1 MIKYEEGTANCGVQS
16 PLLGFNAGTSITP
29 YPPWSEMFFYQQ
41 VAIVF
46 ADSRN
51 IARNPIHKRVREEPP
66 GVQLSFALHLK
77 KKALDSNWATS
88 SGGDPA
94 RISKFLFMSNTEEFI
109 RHLELKYLVNKFG
122 GFQPWRFGEL

>member
-1 MIKYEEGTANCGVQS
+1 M
-16 PLLGFNAGTSITP
+16 
-29 YPPWSEMFFYQQ
+29 
-41 VAIVF
+41 F

-51 IARNPIHKRVREEPP
+51 KAANPIYKRVPEEPP

-94 RISKFLFMSNTEEFI
+94 RVSKFLFMSNTEEFI
-109 RHLELKYLVNKFG
+109 RYSELKNPVNKFG
-122 GFQPWRFGEL
+122 GSQPWRFGEL